1 MRMWQSGWRLS
12 LDILIGFDDNDDFDG
27 IQLTPMMMMTIW
39 SEEPGGV
46 EGDSSPIS
54 EVSKNYKYLLDSH

>member
-1 MRMWQSGWRLS
+1 MRMGQNGWRLS
-12 LDILIGFDDNDDFDG
+12 LENLIGFDDYDDFDW